1 MAKFK
6 VLRTRGWDL
15 IPSSHNFVNPEP
27 EKAGRSER
35 RIKWMR

>member
-6 VLRTRGWDL
+6 VLEARGWDL
-15 IPSSHNFVNPEP
+15 IPSSHNFINLDR
-27 EKAGRSER
+27 KASRSER